1 MNNVHHV
8 QTEGIRYWGC
18 PGECV
23 WEEHVKKKMSGSR
36 HMDFVS
42 FTFTFIKWTHINLGA
57 WPILGGCTPNPHSF
71 APISETPVYIIA
83 YSVHVLVIQGH
94 QNWYHSKIHMRL
106 HTVTICL
113 SSIVSEILR
122 FTSAKIC
129 FFAVFTHPT
138 LVFTLGSRVW
148 KLASKN

>member
-1 MNNVHHV
+1 VPACEK
-8 QTEGIRYWGC
+8 T
-18 PGECV
+18 
-23 WEEHVKKKMSGSR
+23 GSC
-36 HMDFVS
+36 HCLLCALSTFQNHITLPTAQDCT

-71 APISETPVYIIA
+71 APISATPVYIIA